1 MADIHKGDIGTRF
14 KCKIVDQDKN
24 IVDLSGASV
33 REILFKKPD
42 TTTMAKVA
50 ALSGDGTDGYIE
62 YISVADDLN
71 VVGDWKIQAYVK
83 TPEGEWSTD
92 LEVFKVNT
100 NIKRT

>member
-14 KCKIVDQDKN
+14 KCKIVDQDKKV
-24 IVDLSGASV
+24 IDLSGASV

-42 TTTMAKVA
+42 AATLVKQA
-50 ALSGDGTDGYIE
+50 ALSGDGADGYIE
-62 YISVADDLN
+62 YISIAGDLN

-92 LEVFKVNT
+92 LEVFKVST
-100 NIKRT
+100 NIKRP